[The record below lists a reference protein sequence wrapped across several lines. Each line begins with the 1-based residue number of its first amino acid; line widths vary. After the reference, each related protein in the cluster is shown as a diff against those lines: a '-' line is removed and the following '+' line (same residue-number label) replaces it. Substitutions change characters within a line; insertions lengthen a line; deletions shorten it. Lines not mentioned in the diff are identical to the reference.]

1 MKILAS
7 LATVAVVLLVAAA
20 PASAHRG
27 SYELACGDQN
37 PAPLGAPYTNLKAHN
52 ISCTGAHKVATKYT
66 EKPFTRGYK
75 GWTCDAKQ
83 TGYEQLK
90 VKCARDNNGGQ
101 GLKFNWG
108 A

>member
-1 MKILAS
+1 MKTLVPLA
-7 LATVAVVLLVAAA
+7 AAVVLIALGAS

-27 SYELACGDQN
+27 GYELACGDQN

-52 ISCTGAHKVATKYT
+52 VACTGAHRIATKYT
-66 EKPFTRGYK
+66 EGPFTDGYK
-75 GWTCDAKQ
+75 GWACDSKQ
-83 TGYEQLK
+83 TGYEQVK
-90 VKCARDNNGGQ
+90 VKCTRDNNGGQ